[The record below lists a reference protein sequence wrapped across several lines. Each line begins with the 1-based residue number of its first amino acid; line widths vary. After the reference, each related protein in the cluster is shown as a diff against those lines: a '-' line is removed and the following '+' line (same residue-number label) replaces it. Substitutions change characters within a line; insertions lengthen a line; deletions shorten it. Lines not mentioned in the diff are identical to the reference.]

1 MEAAAER
8 EMGRKEIFWVIIEMV
23 LARERERPA
32 IRSLAMDVEGKAGQ
46 KKYTQEKNPTGLW
59 VLFDTEGRRVKR
71 INDQVNFK
79 HILLMA
85 LLILRGRK
93 SEGVNLSFL
102 KLEFEIPGRWISIT
116 REITEFFITIL
127 RFK

>member
-1 MEAAAER
+1 M
-8 EMGRKEIFWVIIEMV
+8 
-23 LARERERPA
+23 
-32 IRSLAMDVEGKAGQ
+32 
-46 KKYTQEKNPTGLW
+46 
-59 VLFDTEGRRVKR
+59 FDTEGRRVKR
-71 INDQVNFK
+71 ISDQVNFK

-127 RFK
+127 RFT